1 MKLIILATALTI
13 GAGAGAFAA
22 DAEKPGATFG
32 RKVENTFRNWK
43 LEELPLKVQ
52 KTVRDQSFGHKIKD
66 IDREDRTGR
75 TIWEI
80 RFDGGE
86 HGEKRVVHVDNE
98 GSIVN
103 GEGKLLIAGS
113 AGKTQTGA
121 AKSVPASPPPPK
133 GAPEGQ
139 TGKIKKKW
147 SEVPEA
153 VKKASAKYGTPDYI
167 RDIDVEKRDGMMVW
181 ELEFSR
187 EGQNIELHFGEDGRV
202 LEHIDSGNKKAPQ
215 P

>member
-1 MKLIILATALTI
+1 MRVVILATALTL
-13 GAGAGAFAA
+13 GTGVFGA
-22 DAEKPGATFG
+22 DADKPGATFG
-32 RKVENTFRNWK
+32 RKVENTFRHWK

-80 RFDGGE
+80 HFDGGE
-86 HGEKRVVHVDNE
+86 HGEKRIVHVDND
-98 GSIVN
+98 GSVVN

-113 AGKTQTGA
+113 AAKTETGA
-121 AKSVPASPPPPK
+121 AKSVAAPTPPAK
-133 GAPEGQ
+133 GSPEGQ

-147 SEVPEA
+147 DDVPAA
-153 VKKASAKYGTPDYI
+153 VKKASARYGTPDYI
-167 RDIDVEKRDGMMVW
+167 RDIDLEKRDGMTVW

-187 EGQNIELHFGEDGRV
+187 EGQNIELHFTEDGRV

>member
-1 MKLIILATALTI
+1 MRLLVIVVTAFMI
-13 GAGAGAFAA
+13 GSALAA
-22 DAEKPGATFG
+22 DNPAVEKPGATFG
-32 RKVENTFRNWK
+32 RKVENTFREWK
-43 LEELPLKVQ
+43 LEELPPKVQ
-52 KTVRDQSFGHKIKD
+52 KAVREQSFGHKIKD

-80 RFDGGE
+80 RFDGGP
-86 HGEKRVVHVDNE
+86 HGEARRVHVDNE

-103 GEGKLLIAGS
+103 GDGKLLVGGAPAKGE
-113 AGKTQTGA
+113 TGGV
-121 AKSVPASPPPPK
+121 KSPAPPPK
-133 GAPEGQ
+133 GSPEGQ

-147 SEVPEA
+147 ADVPA
-153 VKKASAKYGTPDYI
+153 VVKKAAAKYGTPDYI

-187 EGQNIELHFGEDGRV
+187 EGQNIELHFAEDGRV

-215 P
+215 Q